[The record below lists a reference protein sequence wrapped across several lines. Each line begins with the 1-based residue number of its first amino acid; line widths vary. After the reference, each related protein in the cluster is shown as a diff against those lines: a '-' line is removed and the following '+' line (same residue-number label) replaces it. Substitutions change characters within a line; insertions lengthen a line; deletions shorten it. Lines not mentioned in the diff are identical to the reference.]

1 MSGGI
6 LEFCPPRPTTW
17 MNLLANG
24 ERKKSDTKEY
34 IMYDSICRK
43 CKNRTYRSLGLK
55 VRIVVAL
62 EYIVTG
68 KEQKR
73 GLGGATIIFLF
84 LDLCA
89 AYTGVFSL

>member
-1 MSGGI
+1 M
-6 LEFCPPRPTTW
+6 
-17 MNLLANG
+17 
-24 ERKKSDTKEY
+24 
-34 IMYDSICRK
+34 
-43 CKNRTYRSLGLK
+43 GLK

-73 GLGGATIIFLF
+73 GLVGGGTAITFLF

-89 AYTGVFSL
+89 AYTGVFSS